1 MEAKQVLE
9 AMSDYL
15 QTNNI
20 FKDMIK
26 EGVWALVK
34 FLKTFIN
41 ALEGAIDAMYNT
53 LTLSVNSVMTE
64 HMSSVGVIAIT
75 VLGVAI
81 CVLGYKFMFKRDG
94 NKSNSFT
101 GVLLVL
107 VVCMGLPMIFEAGL
121 GLFNSANG
129 DKNMKSTFAEQIIQS
144 NVVDLAESINDKDFG
159 VTGTTF
165 KPKKINNATMA
176 NIKYVDI
183 TESLNKKSKKH
194 FEGSNVAANSKIL
207 DKELYYGKGGEIKD
221 VDFDGNKIT
230 QKDGYYR
237 YQANWFA
244 IICSFVIVTVTLVL
258 MSIKVAKILFQMV
271 LDRIVGT
278 ILIFSDLEEGKRAKE
293 MLNHVIATFTML
305 LVSVVSMDIYIGL
318 VSTFA
323 TNIQAEGS
331 LTKTLS
337 QILVLLG
344 TSLGLLEGSQVLE
357 KLMGTRVDGGLGRT
371 AAGLYGMGKMAQG
384 IGSLGKG
391 AGKTV
396 MSAGKTAM
404 SVGKTAGGVAKRTG
418 EVMAKPIKYASDKTG
433 ATDKINEQVGKVG
446 EQAGKVKEWGQEQA
460 TNYGSLAKAEASNLK
475 DGLDSNL
482 EKFGEKV
489 GFREP
494 SDESKKEGTKEAGF
508 KPVAPIG
515 GKSQKGGSAG
525 TGINEV
531 VTPLNTGTS
540 GMGESSITDSN
551 EVNKANTNNDFYNE
565 LTKHE
570 SKSENKVKNTQIPD
584 KPKNKKQY
592 PLYKE

>member
-1 MEAKQVLE
+1 MKAVDVLQ

-15 QTNNI
+15 QTNNM

-26 EGVWALVK
+26 ELVWGVVK
-34 FLKTFIN
+34 FLKMFID
-41 ALEGAIDAMYNT
+41 ALEGAIDTMYST
-53 LTLSVNSVMTE
+53 LTLSVSKLMTE
-64 HMSSVGVIAIT
+64 NMSSVGVIAIA

-81 CVLGYKFMFKRDG
+81 CVLGYKFMYKRES
-94 NKSNSFT
+94 NKSNSFI
-101 GVLLVL
+101 GILLVL
-107 VVCMGLPMIFEAGL
+107 VICMGLPMIFEAGF
-121 GLFNSANG
+121 GLFDSANG
-129 DKNMKSTFAEQIIQS
+129 DKYIKSTFAEQIIQS
-144 NVVDLAESINDKDFG
+144 NVVDLAESINEKDFG

-165 KPKKINNATMA
+165 EPKNISIDSIA
-176 NIKYVDI
+176 NLKYIDI
-183 TESLNKKSKKH
+183 TESLNKKSKNN
-194 FEGSNVAANSKIL
+194 FEGDNVSANSKIL
-207 DKELYYGKGGEIKD
+207 DKEIYYGKGGVIKD
-221 VDFDGNKIT
+221 ITFDKGTLMKR
-230 QKDGYYR
+230 DGYYR

-244 IICSFVIVTVTLVL
+244 IICSFVIVTITMVL
-258 MSIKVAKILFQMV
+258 MSIKVTKILFQMV

-318 VSTFA
+318 VGTFG
-323 TNIQAEGS
+323 TNIQAQGS
-331 LTKTLS
+331 FTKTLA

-371 AAGLYGMGKMAQG
+371 TAGVHGMAKMAQG

-433 ATDKINEQVGKVG
+433 ATDKINEQVAKVG

-494 SDESKKEGTKEAGF
+494 LDESKKEGTKEAGF

-540 GMGESSITDSN
+540 GMGESSIKDPN
-551 EVNKANTNNDFYNE
+551 EVNKANTNNDFYNK

-570 SKSENKVKNTQIPD
+570 SKSENKVKSTRIPG
-584 KPKNKKQY
+584 KPKNKPKY
-592 PLYKE
+592 PLL